1 MKKGYDPIVSDV
13 WTLIWEVI
21 NSKMY
26 LYFILEPVKQD
37 NMSIAWG
44 SDSILVVPKPNNL
57 VNSNLVVSYSVLGQ
71 NRWITLACQL
81 PFILCTYLQIG
92 HFTHTLKPT
101 CSASRCLSVHLPSY
115 NGAKKIMNQNFHFY
129 KAKSILQTKIKNV
142 WQSIY
147 KPVCSKSCKQLCNQ
161 FGH

>member
-1 MKKGYDPIVSDV
+1 MTQSHCVWLSDSGV

-26 LYFILEPVKQD
+26 LYFILEQVKQD

-115 NGAKKIMNQNFHFY
+115 NGTKKVMNQNFHFY
-129 KAKSILQTKIKNV
+129 KAKSIFQTKIKDV
-142 WQSIY
+142 WQSTVKLICR
-147 KPVCSKSCKQLCNQ
+147 KNCNQ
-161 FGH
+161 IYI